1 MLRFFRTLRQRLIA
15 ENRVSHYLLYAVGE
29 IVLVVIGILIALQ
42 IDTWNN
48 ARLDR
53 KASLTFYAN
62 TRQQLL
68 EDRRNIEGQI
78 AYNNKS
84 VNQFAYAI
92 DLIAR
97 GDRSETDSLSAIAGK
112 LMDYS
117 DFDRQGNIYE
127 TIVGSGDIRLL
138 QNGEIKE
145 RLRSLEETYLYVNRI
160 EGIHLDAIMD
170 LMSELIQTVS
180 FTTEKAIDPGRLYS
194 EPFQNLFAISLRL
207 IAEKDEVY
215 HRALREIDDITVLL
229 ENEIAS
235 IQSDLE

>member
-1 MLRFFRTLRQRLIA
+1 MIRIFRTLRQRLLA
-15 ENRVSHYLLYAVGE
+15 ENRVSRYLLYAVGE
-29 IVLVVIGILIALQ
+29 ILLVVIGILIALQ

-62 TRQQLL
+62 TLQQLL
-68 EDRRNIEGQI
+68 EDRRNIEDQI

-84 VNQFAYAI
+84 VDQFAYAI

-97 GDRSETDSLSAIAGK
+97 GERNETDSLSAIAVK

-138 QNGEIKE
+138 QNPVIKQ
-145 RLRSLEETYLYVNRI
+145 RLRSLEETYLYINRI

-170 LMSELIQTVS
+170 LMSDLIQTVN
-180 FTTEKAIDPGRLYS
+180 FTTGKAIDPKRLYG

-207 IAEKDEVY
+207 IGEKDKVY
-215 HRALREIDDITVLL
+215 HWALREIDEIAALI

-235 IQSDLE
+235 IQSEL